1 MTIQVTV
8 PDVGEA
14 SEVEV
19 IEVLVTVGDIVRKD
33 DSLVVLESDKA
44 SMEIPSPHA
53 GKVVSIAVKEGDT
66 VEEGSLIVE
75 LDVETGTAV
84 DASAKNVKAA
94 AETPSKSPSVEPPVP
109 VTSSATTAKAKGPET
124 SADISTEVPTEVPT
138 KVPTEVPATTPDS
151 SQSREQLVVV
161 PDVGDAGEVTVTE
174 LLVKLGDVVA
184 ADDSI
189 LVLESDKASME
200 IPSPFAGE
208 VVEMLV
214 VDGSVVSEGDP
225 LIKLRTTEQGLAPTA
240 RSGDEQAA
248 VSVNAAT
255 AAEKVDEKIVKQAVE
270 KVGEKA
276 GEKVGEKAGEKAAR
290 HAAVVSAVEV
300 VSDEKIHAGPAVRKQ
315 AREYGV
321 NLAQLTGTGQKGRI
335 LKEDVQAYVKEQLQ
349 SRTGVQ
355 AKSEIMTTGSGIPQ
369 IPLIDFSKFGEIE
382 LRPLSRVRRS
392 SARNLHRSWLNV
404 AHVTQFDAADITDL
418 EVFRK
423 KQNQEL
429 ASAGDKLT
437 PLAFLI
443 KACVH
448 ALIKYPQFNSSID
461 ADYQHL
467 TLKKYYNIGI
477 AVETP
482 DGLVVPVVRNADKK
496 GVVELARE
504 SATLAGQARD
514 KKLPLDA
521 MQGATFTISSLGGIG
536 GTAFTPIVNA
546 PEVAILGVSRSSM
559 EPVWDGQAFVPR
571 LLLPLSLSYDH
582 RAIDGAEAAR
592 FTHYLTELL
601 GDMRRLIL

>member
-53 GKVVSIAVKEGDT
+53 GKVVSIAVKEGET

-124 SADISTEVPTEVPT
+124 SADTSTEVPTELPT
-138 KVPTEVPATTPDS
+138 TVPTEVPATTPDS

-161 PDVGDAGEVTVTE
+161 PDVGDAGEITVTE

-276 GEKVGEKAGEKAAR
+276 GEKAAR

-335 LKEDVQAYVKEQLQ
+335 LKEDVQAFVKGQLQ
-349 SRTGVQ
+349 SRAGVQ
-355 AKSEIMTTGSGIPQ
+355 AQADIATIGNGIPPV
-369 IPLIDFSKFGEIE
+369 PLIDFAKFGEIE

>member
-14 SEVEV
+14 GEVEV
-19 IEVLVTVGDIVRKD
+19 IEVLVAVGDIVRKD

-44 SMEIPSPHA
+44 SMEIPSPYA
-53 GKVVSIAVKEGDT
+53 GKVVSIAVKEGDS

-84 DASAKNVKAA
+84 DASVATNLKAA
-94 AETPSKSPSVEPPVP
+94 AGSPGKSPSVESPVP
-109 VTSSATTAKAKGPET
+109 VTSSATTAKGPET
-124 SADISTEVPTEVPT
+124 SAD
-138 KVPTEVPATTPDS
+138 VPTEVPATTPDS
-151 SQSREQLVVV
+151 SQSLEQLVVV

-208 VVEMLV
+208 VVEILV

-225 LIKLRTTEQGLAPTA
+225 LIKLRTAQHVLAATVQ
-240 RSGDEQAA
+240 SGDEQAA
-248 VSVNAAT
+248 VPVSAAT
-255 AAEKVDEKIVKQAVE
+255 AAGKVVDVDKVVE
-270 KVGEKA
+270 KVVEKVA
-276 GEKVGEKAGEKAAR
+276 NPVGEKVGEKAVR
-290 HAAVVSAVEV
+290 HAAIVPAAEA

-321 NLAQLTGTGQKGRI
+321 NLAQLTGSGQKGRI

-349 SRTGVQ
+349 SRAGVQ
-355 AKSEIMTTGSGIPQ
+355 AKSEIVTTGSGIPP

-382 LRPLSRVRRS
+382 LRSLSRVRRS

-423 KQNQEL
+423 AQNLEL
-429 ASAGDKLT
+429 AGAGDKLT

-461 ADYQHL
+461 PDYQHL

-482 DGLVVPVVRNADKK
+482 DGLVVPVVVDADKK

-504 SATLAGQARD
+504 SARLAGQARD

-571 LLLPLSLSYDH
+571 MLLPLSLSYDH

-592 FTHYLTELL
+592 FTHYLTQVL

>member
-53 GKVVSIAVKEGDT
+53 GKVVSIAVKEGET

-75 LDVETGTAV
+75 LDVETSTAV

-161 PDVGDAGEVTVTE
+161 PDVGDAGEITVTE

>member
-14 SEVEV
+14 GEVEV
-19 IEVLVTVGDIVRKD
+19 IEVLVAVGDIVRKD

-44 SMEIPSPHA
+44 SMEIPSPYA
-53 GKVVSIAVKEGDT
+53 GKVVTIAVKEGDS

-75 LDVETGTAV
+75 LDVEMATDV
-84 DASAKNVKAA
+84 DASAATSAATNVKAA
-94 AETPSKSPSVEPPVP
+94 AETPSKSLSVEPPAP
-109 VTSSATTAKAKGPET
+109 VTSPAAAKAKSAET
-124 SADISTEVPTEVPT
+124 TADIPAEVPSEVPT
-138 KVPTEVPATTPDS
+138 KVPATTPDS
-151 SQSREQLVVV
+151 GQSLEQLVVV

-208 VVEMLV
+208 VVEILV

-225 LIKLRTTEQGLAPTA
+225 LIKLRTTQHVLAATVQ
-240 RSGDEQAA
+240 SGDEQAA
-248 VSVNAAT
+248 VPVGAAT
-255 AAEKVDEKIVKQAVE
+255 DAGKVAGKDVEKVVEKIVE
-270 KVGEKA
+270 KAAEPA
-276 GEKVGEKAGEKAAR
+276 GEKVGEKLVR
-290 HAAVVSAVEV
+290 HAAIVPAAEA

-355 AKSEIMTTGSGIPQ
+355 AKSEIVTTGSGIPP

-423 KQNQEL
+423 AQNLEL
-429 ASAGDKLT
+429 AGAGDKLT

-461 ADYQHL
+461 PDYQHL

-482 DGLVVPVVRNADKK
+482 DGLVVPVVVDADKK

-504 SATLAGQARD
+504 SARLAGQARD

-571 LLLPLSLSYDH
+571 MLLPLSLSYDH

-592 FTHYLTELL
+592 FTHYLTQVL

>member
-14 SEVEV
+14 GEVEV
-19 IEVLVTVGDIVRKD
+19 IEVLVAVGDIVRKD

-44 SMEIPSPHA
+44 SMEIPSPYA
-53 GKVVSIAVKEGDT
+53 GKVVTIAVKEGDS

-75 LDVETGTAV
+75 LDVETATDV
-84 DASAKNVKAA
+84 DASAATSAATNVKAA
-94 AETPSKSPSVEPPVP
+94 AETPSKSLSVEPPAP
-109 VTSSATTAKAKGPET
+109 VTSPAAARAKSAETTADIA
-124 SADISTEVPTEVPT
+124 ADIPAEVPPEVPT
-138 KVPTEVPATTPDS
+138 KVPATTPDS
-151 SQSREQLVVV
+151 GESLEQLVVV

-208 VVEMLV
+208 VVEILV

-225 LIKLRTTEQGLAPTA
+225 LIKLRTTQHVLAATVQ
-240 RSGDEQAA
+240 SGDEQAA
-248 VSVNAAT
+248 VPVGAAT
-255 AAEKVDEKIVKQAVE
+255 DAGKVAGKDVEKAAEP
-270 KVGEKA
+270 A
-276 GEKVGEKAGEKAAR
+276 GEKLVR
-290 HAAVVSAVEV
+290 HAAIVLAAEA

-355 AKSEIMTTGSGIPQ
+355 AKSEIVTDGSGIPP

-423 KQNQEL
+423 AQNLEL
-429 ASAGDKLT
+429 AGAGDKLT

-461 ADYQHL
+461 PDYQHL

-482 DGLVVPVVRNADKK
+482 DGLVVPVVVDADKK

-504 SATLAGQARD
+504 SARLAGQARD

-571 LLLPLSLSYDH
+571 MLLPLSLSYDH

-592 FTHYLTELL
+592 FTHYLTQVL

>member
-14 SEVEV
+14 GEVEV
-19 IEVLVTVGDIVRKD
+19 IEVLVAVGDIVRKD

-44 SMEIPSPHA
+44 SMEIPSPYA
-53 GKVVSIAVKEGDT
+53 GKVVTIAVKEGDS

-75 LDVETGTAV
+75 LDVETATDV
-84 DASAKNVKAA
+84 DASAATSAATNVKAA
-94 AETPSKSPSVEPPVP
+94 AETPSKSLSVEPPVP
-109 VTSSATTAKAKGPET
+109 ETSPAAAKAKSAET
-124 SADISTEVPTEVPT
+124 TADIAADIPAEVPSEVPT
-138 KVPTEVPATTPDS
+138 KVPATTPDS
-151 SQSREQLVVV
+151 GESLEQLVVV

-208 VVEMLV
+208 VVEILV

-225 LIKLRTTEQGLAPTA
+225 LIKLRTTQHVLAATVQ
-240 RSGDEQAA
+240 SGDEQAA
-248 VSVNAAT
+248 VPVGAAT
-255 AAEKVDEKIVKQAVE
+255 DAGKVVE
-270 KVGEKA
+270 KVVEKAAEPA
-276 GEKVGEKAGEKAAR
+276 GEKLVR
-290 HAAVVSAVEV
+290 HAAIVPAAEA

-349 SRTGVQ
+349 SRAGVQ
-355 AKSEIMTTGSGIPQ
+355 AKSEIVTTGSGIPP

-423 KQNQEL
+423 AQNLEL
-429 ASAGDKLT
+429 AGAGDKLT

-461 ADYQHL
+461 PDYQHL

-482 DGLVVPVVRNADKK
+482 DGLVVPVVVDADKK

-504 SATLAGQARD
+504 SARLAGQARD

-571 LLLPLSLSYDH
+571 MLLPLSLSYDH

-592 FTHYLTELL
+592 FTHYLTQVL

>member
-1 MTIQVTV
+1 M
-8 PDVGEA
+8 
-14 SEVEV
+14 
-19 IEVLVTVGDIVRKD
+19 
-33 DSLVVLESDKA
+33 
-44 SMEIPSPHA
+44 
-53 GKVVSIAVKEGDT
+53 
-66 VEEGSLIVE
+66 
-75 LDVETGTAV
+75 
-84 DASAKNVKAA
+84 
-94 AETPSKSPSVEPPVP
+94 
-109 VTSSATTAKAKGPET
+109 
-124 SADISTEVPTEVPT
+124 
-138 KVPTEVPATTPDS
+138 
-151 SQSREQLVVV
+151 VV

-255 AAEKVDEKIVKQAVE
+255 AAEKVGEKIVKQAV
-270 KVGEKA
+270 
-276 GEKVGEKAGEKAAR
+276 EKVGEKAGEKAAR

-335 LKEDVQAYVKEQLQ
+335 LKEDVQAFVKGQLQ
-349 SRTGVQ
+349 SRAGVQ
-355 AKSEIMTTGSGIPQ
+355 AQADIATIGNGIPPV
-369 IPLIDFSKFGEIE
+369 PLIDFAKFGEIE

>member
-14 SEVEV
+14 GEVEV
-19 IEVLVTVGDIVRKD
+19 IEVLVAVGDIVRKD

-44 SMEIPSPHA
+44 SMEIPSPYA
-53 GKVVSIAVKEGDT
+53 GKVVTIAVKEGDS

-75 LDVETGTAV
+75 LDVETATDV
-84 DASAKNVKAA
+84 DASAATNAATNVKAA
-94 AETPSKSPSVEPPVP
+94 AETPSKSLSVEPPVP
-109 VTSSATTAKAKGPET
+109 VTSPAAAKAKSAET
-124 SADISTEVPTEVPT
+124 TADIPAEVPSEVPT
-138 KVPTEVPATTPDS
+138 KVPATTPDS
-151 SQSREQLVVV
+151 GESLEQLVVV

-208 VVEMLV
+208 VVEILV

-225 LIKLRTTEQGLAPTA
+225 LIKLRTTQHVLAATVQ
-240 RSGDEQAA
+240 SGDEQAA
-248 VSVNAAT
+248 VPVGAAT
-255 AAEKVDEKIVKQAVE
+255 DAGKVAGKDVE
-270 KVGEKA
+270 KVVEKAAEPA
-276 GEKVGEKAGEKAAR
+276 GEKLVR
-290 HAAVVSAVEV
+290 HAAIVPAAEA

-355 AKSEIMTTGSGIPQ
+355 AKSEIVTTGSGIPP

-423 KQNQEL
+423 AQNLEL
-429 ASAGDKLT
+429 AGAGDKLT

-461 ADYQHL
+461 PDYQHL

-482 DGLVVPVVRNADKK
+482 DGLVVPVVVDADKK

-504 SATLAGQARD
+504 SARLAGQARD

-571 LLLPLSLSYDH
+571 MLLPLSLSYDH

-592 FTHYLTELL
+592 FTHYLTQVL

>member
-138 KVPTEVPATTPDS
+138 KVPAEVPATTPDS

-255 AAEKVDEKIVKQAVE
+255 AAEKVGEKIVKQAV
-270 KVGEKA
+270 
-276 GEKVGEKAGEKAAR
+276 EKVGEKAGEKAAR

-335 LKEDVQAYVKEQLQ
+335 LKEDVQAFVKGQLQ
-349 SRTGVQ
+349 SRAGVQ
-355 AKSEIMTTGSGIPQ
+355 AQADIATIGNGIPPV
-369 IPLIDFSKFGEIE
+369 PLIDFAKFGEIE

>member
-14 SEVEV
+14 GEVEV
-19 IEVLVTVGDIVRKD
+19 IEVLVAVGDIVRKD

-44 SMEIPSPHA
+44 SMEIPSPYA
-53 GKVVSIAVKEGDT
+53 GKVVTIAVKEGDS

-75 LDVETGTAV
+75 LDVETATDV
-84 DASAKNVKAA
+84 DASAATSAATNVKAA
-94 AETPSKSPSVEPPVP
+94 AETPSKSLSVEPPAP
-109 VTSSATTAKAKGPET
+109 VTSPAAAKAKSAET
-124 SADISTEVPTEVPT
+124 TADIAAEVLSEVPSEVPT
-138 KVPTEVPATTPDS
+138 KVPATTPDS
-151 SQSREQLVVV
+151 GESLEQLVVV

-208 VVEMLV
+208 VVEILV

-225 LIKLRTTEQGLAPTA
+225 LIKLRTTQHVLAATVQ
-240 RSGDEQAA
+240 SGDEQAA
-248 VSVNAAT
+248 VPVGAAT
-255 AAEKVDEKIVKQAVE
+255 DAGKVVEKVVEKIVE
-270 KVGEKA
+270 KAAEPA
-276 GEKVGEKAGEKAAR
+276 GEKLVR
-290 HAAVVSAVEV
+290 HAAIVPAAEA

-355 AKSEIMTTGSGIPQ
+355 AKSEIMTTGSGIPP

-423 KQNQEL
+423 AQNLEL
-429 ASAGDKLT
+429 AGAGDKLT

-461 ADYQHL
+461 PDYQHL

-482 DGLVVPVVRNADKK
+482 DGLVVPVVVDADKK

-504 SATLAGQARD
+504 SARLAGQARD

-571 LLLPLSLSYDH
+571 MLLPLSLSYDH

-592 FTHYLTELL
+592 FTHYLTQVL

>member
-124 SADISTEVPTEVPT
+124 SADISTEVPAEVPT
-138 KVPTEVPATTPDS
+138 TVPTEVPATTPDS

-335 LKEDVQAYVKEQLQ
+335 LKEDVQAFVKGQLQ
-349 SRTGVQ
+349 SRAGVQ
-355 AKSEIMTTGSGIPQ
+355 AQADIATIGNGIPPV
-369 IPLIDFSKFGEIE
+369 PLIDFAKFGEIE

-423 KQNQEL
+423 GQNQEL

>member
-14 SEVEV
+14 GEVEV
-19 IEVLVTVGDIVRKD
+19 IEVLVAVGDIVRKD

-44 SMEIPSPHA
+44 SMEIPSPYA
-53 GKVVSIAVKEGDT
+53 GKVVTIAVKEGDS

-75 LDVETGTAV
+75 LDVETATDV
-84 DASAKNVKAA
+84 DASAATNAATNVKAA
-94 AETPSKSPSVEPPVP
+94 AETPSKSLSVEPPVP
-109 VTSSATTAKAKGPET
+109 VTSPAAAAKAKSAET
-124 SADISTEVPTEVPT
+124 TADIAADIAADIPAEVPSEVPT
-138 KVPTEVPATTPDS
+138 KVPATTPDS
-151 SQSREQLVVV
+151 GESLEQLVVV

-208 VVEMLV
+208 VVEILV

-225 LIKLRTTEQGLAPTA
+225 LIKLRTTQHVLAATVQ
-240 RSGDEQAA
+240 SGDEQAA
-248 VSVNAAT
+248 VPVGAAT
-255 AAEKVDEKIVKQAVE
+255 DAGKVVE
-270 KVGEKA
+270 KVVEKAAEPA
-276 GEKVGEKAGEKAAR
+276 GEKLVR
-290 HAAVVSAVEV
+290 HAAIVLAAEA

-355 AKSEIMTTGSGIPQ
+355 AKSEIMTTGSGIPP

-423 KQNQEL
+423 AQNLEL
-429 ASAGDKLT
+429 AGAGDKLT

-461 ADYQHL
+461 PDYQHL

-482 DGLVVPVVRNADKK
+482 DGLVVPVVVDADKK

-504 SATLAGQARD
+504 SARLAGQARD

-571 LLLPLSLSYDH
+571 MLLPLSLSYDH

-592 FTHYLTELL
+592 FTHYLTQVL

>member
-14 SEVEV
+14 GEVEV
-19 IEVLVTVGDIVRKD
+19 IEVLVAVGDIVRKD

-44 SMEIPSPHA
+44 SMEIPSPYA
-53 GKVVSIAVKEGDT
+53 GKVVSIAVKEGDS

-84 DASAKNVKAA
+84 DASVATNLKAA
-94 AETPSKSPSVEPPVP
+94 AGSPGKSPSVESPVP
-109 VTSSATTAKAKGPET
+109 VTSSATTAKGPET
-124 SADISTEVPTEVPT
+124 SADVPTEVPTEVL
-138 KVPTEVPATTPDS
+138 TEVPATTPDS
-151 SQSREQLVVV
+151 SQSLEQLVVV
-161 PDVGDAGEVTVTE
+161 PDVGDADEVTVTE
-174 LLVKLGDVVA
+174 LLVKLGDMVA

-208 VVEMLV
+208 VVEILV

-225 LIKLRTTEQGLAPTA
+225 LIKLRTAQHVLAATVQ
-240 RSGDEQAA
+240 SGDEQAA
-248 VSVNAAT
+248 VPVSAAT
-255 AAEKVDEKIVKQAVE
+255 AAGKVVDVDKVVE
-270 KVGEKA
+270 KVVEKVA
-276 GEKVGEKAGEKAAR
+276 NPVGEKVGEKAVR
-290 HAAVVSAVEV
+290 HAAIVPAAEA

-321 NLAQLTGTGQKGRI
+321 NLAQLTGSGQKGRI
-335 LKEDVQAYVKEQLQ
+335 LKEDVQAFVKGQLQ
-349 SRTGVQ
+349 SRTGAQ
-355 AKSEIMTTGSGIPQ
+355 AQADIATTGNGIPP
-369 IPLIDFSKFGEIE
+369 IPLIDFAKFGEIE

-423 KQNQEL
+423 AQNLEL

-467 TLKKYYNIGI
+467 TLKKYYNIGV

-482 DGLVVPVVRNADKK
+482 DGLVVPVVRDADKK

-504 SATLAGQARD
+504 SARLAGQARD

-546 PEVAILGVSRSSM
+546 PEVAILGVSRASM

-571 LLLPLSLSYDH
+571 MLLPLSLSYDH

-592 FTHYLTELL
+592 FTHYLTQLL

>member
-124 SADISTEVPTEVPT
+124 SADISTEVPTT
-138 KVPTEVPATTPDS
+138 VPTEVPATTPDS

-255 AAEKVDEKIVKQAVE
+255 AAEKVGEKIVKQAV
-270 KVGEKA
+270 
-276 GEKVGEKAGEKAAR
+276 EKVGEKAGEKAAR

-335 LKEDVQAYVKEQLQ
+335 LKEDVQAFVKGQLQ
-349 SRTGVQ
+349 SRAGVQ
-355 AKSEIMTTGSGIPQ
+355 AQADIATIGNGIPPV
-369 IPLIDFSKFGEIE
+369 PLIDFAKFGEVE

>member
-14 SEVEV
+14 GEVEV
-19 IEVLVTVGDIVRKD
+19 IEVLVAVGDIVRKD

-44 SMEIPSPHA
+44 SMEIPSPYA
-53 GKVVSIAVKEGDT
+53 GKVVTIAVKEGDS

-75 LDVETGTAV
+75 LDVETATDV
-84 DASAKNVKAA
+84 DASAATSAATNVKAA
-94 AETPSKSPSVEPPVP
+94 AETPSKSLSVEPPAP
-109 VTSSATTAKAKGPET
+109 VTSPAAAKAKSAET
-124 SADISTEVPTEVPT
+124 TADIPAEVPSEVPT
-138 KVPTEVPATTPDS
+138 KVPATTPDS
-151 SQSREQLVVV
+151 GESLEQLVVV

-208 VVEMLV
+208 VVEILV

-225 LIKLRTTEQGLAPTA
+225 LIKLRTTQHVLAATVQ
-240 RSGDEQAA
+240 SGDEQAA
-248 VSVNAAT
+248 VPVGAAT
-255 AAEKVDEKIVKQAVE
+255 DAGKVAGKDVE
-270 KVGEKA
+270 KVVEKAAEPA
-276 GEKVGEKAGEKAAR
+276 GEKLVR
-290 HAAVVSAVEV
+290 HAAIVPAAEA

-355 AKSEIMTTGSGIPQ
+355 AKSEIVTTGSGIPP

-423 KQNQEL
+423 AQNLEL
-429 ASAGDKLT
+429 AGAGDKLT

-461 ADYQHL
+461 PDYQHL

-482 DGLVVPVVRNADKK
+482 DGLVVPVVVDADKK

-504 SATLAGQARD
+504 SARLAGQARD

-571 LLLPLSLSYDH
+571 MLLPLSLSYDH

-592 FTHYLTELL
+592 FTHYLTQVL

>member
-14 SEVEV
+14 GEVEV
-19 IEVLVTVGDIVRKD
+19 IEVLVAVGDIVRKD

-44 SMEIPSPHA
+44 SMEIPSPYA
-53 GKVVSIAVKEGDT
+53 GKVVTIAVKEGDS

-75 LDVETGTAV
+75 LDVETATDV
-84 DASAKNVKAA
+84 DASAATSAATNVKAA
-94 AETPSKSPSVEPPVP
+94 AETPSKSLSVEPPVP
-109 VTSSATTAKAKGPET
+109 VTSPAAAKAKSAET
-124 SADISTEVPTEVPT
+124 TADIAAEVPT
-138 KVPTEVPATTPDS
+138 KVPATTPDS
-151 SQSREQLVVV
+151 GESLEQLVVV

-208 VVEMLV
+208 VVEILV

-225 LIKLRTTEQGLAPTA
+225 LIKLRTTQHVLAATVQ
-240 RSGDEQAA
+240 SGDEQAA
-248 VSVNAAT
+248 VPVGAAT
-255 AAEKVDEKIVKQAVE
+255 DAGKVAGKDVEKAAEP
-270 KVGEKA
+270 A
-276 GEKVGEKAGEKAAR
+276 GEKLVR
-290 HAAVVSAVEV
+290 HAAIVPAAEA

-355 AKSEIMTTGSGIPQ
+355 AKSEIVTTGSGIPP

-423 KQNQEL
+423 AQNLEL
-429 ASAGDKLT
+429 AGAGDKLT

-461 ADYQHL
+461 PDYQHL

-482 DGLVVPVVRNADKK
+482 DGLVVPVVVDADKK

-504 SATLAGQARD
+504 SARLAGQARD

-571 LLLPLSLSYDH
+571 MLLPLSLSYDH

-592 FTHYLTELL
+592 FTHYLTQVL

>member
-138 KVPTEVPATTPDS
+138 TVPTEVPATTPDS

-335 LKEDVQAYVKEQLQ
+335 LKEDVQAFVKGQLQ
-349 SRTGVQ
+349 SRAGVQ
-355 AKSEIMTTGSGIPQ
+355 AQADIATIGNGIPPV
-369 IPLIDFSKFGEIE
+369 PLIDFAKFGEIE

>member
-75 LDVETGTAV
+75 LDVETSTAV

-138 KVPTEVPATTPDS
+138 TVPTEVPATTPDS

-255 AAEKVDEKIVKQAVE
+255 AAEKVGEKIVKQAV
-270 KVGEKA
+270 
-276 GEKVGEKAGEKAAR
+276 EKVGEKAGEKAAR

-335 LKEDVQAYVKEQLQ
+335 LKEDVQAFVKGQLQ
-349 SRTGVQ
+349 SRAGVQ
-355 AKSEIMTTGSGIPQ
+355 AQADIATIGNGIPPV
-369 IPLIDFSKFGEIE
+369 PLIDFAKFGEVE

>member
-14 SEVEV
+14 GEVEV
-19 IEVLVTVGDIVRKD
+19 IEVLVAVGDIVRKD

-44 SMEIPSPHA
+44 SMEIPSPYA
-53 GKVVSIAVKEGDT
+53 GKVVTIAVKEGDS

-75 LDVETGTAV
+75 LDVETATDV
-84 DASAKNVKAA
+84 DASAATSAATNVKAA
-94 AETPSKSPSVEPPVP
+94 AETPSKSLSVEPPAP
-109 VTSSATTAKAKGPET
+109 VTSPAAAKAKSAET
-124 SADISTEVPTEVPT
+124 TADIAADIPAEVPPEVPT
-138 KVPTEVPATTPDS
+138 KVPATTPDS
-151 SQSREQLVVV
+151 GESLEQLVVV

-208 VVEMLV
+208 VVEILV

-225 LIKLRTTEQGLAPTA
+225 LIKLRTTQHVLAATVQ
-240 RSGDEQAA
+240 SGDEQAA
-248 VSVNAAT
+248 VPVGAAT
-255 AAEKVDEKIVKQAVE
+255 DAGKVVE
-270 KVGEKA
+270 KVVEKAAEPA
-276 GEKVGEKAGEKAAR
+276 GEKLVR
-290 HAAVVSAVEV
+290 HAAIVPAAEA

-355 AKSEIMTTGSGIPQ
+355 AKSEIMTTGSGIPP

-423 KQNQEL
+423 AQNLEL
-429 ASAGDKLT
+429 AGAGDKLT

-461 ADYQHL
+461 PDYQHL

-482 DGLVVPVVRNADKK
+482 DGLVVPVVVDADKK

-504 SATLAGQARD
+504 SARLAGQARD

-571 LLLPLSLSYDH
+571 MLLPLSLSYDH

-592 FTHYLTELL
+592 FTHYLTQVL

>member
-138 KVPTEVPATTPDS
+138 ELPTKVPTEVPATTPDS

-255 AAEKVDEKIVKQAVE
+255 AAEKVGEKIVKQAV
-270 KVGEKA
+270 
-276 GEKVGEKAGEKAAR
+276 EKVGEKAGEKAAR

-335 LKEDVQAYVKEQLQ
+335 LKEDVQAFVKGQLQ
-349 SRTGVQ
+349 SRAGVQ
-355 AKSEIMTTGSGIPQ
+355 AQADIATIGNGIPPV
-369 IPLIDFSKFGEIE
+369 PLIDFAKFGEIE

>member
-124 SADISTEVPTEVPT
+124 SADISTEVPIELPT

-248 VSVNAAT
+248 VPVNAAT
-255 AAEKVDEKIVKQAVE
+255 AAEKVGEKIVKQAV
-270 KVGEKA
+270 
-276 GEKVGEKAGEKAAR
+276 EKVGEKAGEKAAR

-335 LKEDVQAYVKEQLQ
+335 LKEDVQAFVKGQLQ
-349 SRTGVQ
+349 SRAGVQ
-355 AKSEIMTTGSGIPQ
+355 AQADIATIGNGIPP
-369 IPLIDFSKFGEIE
+369 IPLIDFAKFGEIE

>member
-14 SEVEV
+14 GEVEV
-19 IEVLVTVGDIVRKD
+19 IEVLVAVGDIVRKD

-44 SMEIPSPHA
+44 SMEIPSPYA
-53 GKVVSIAVKEGDT
+53 GKVVTIAVKEGDS

-75 LDVETGTAV
+75 LDVETATDV
-84 DASAKNVKAA
+84 DASAATSAATNVKAA
-94 AETPSKSPSVEPPVP
+94 AETPSKSLSVEPPAP
-109 VTSSATTAKAKGPET
+109 VTSPAAAKAKSAET
-124 SADISTEVPTEVPT
+124 TADIPAEVPSEVPT
-138 KVPTEVPATTPDS
+138 KVPATTPDS
-151 SQSREQLVVV
+151 GESLEQLVVV

-208 VVEMLV
+208 VVEILV

-225 LIKLRTTEQGLAPTA
+225 LIKLRTTQHVLAATVQ
-240 RSGDEQAA
+240 SGDEQAA
-248 VSVNAAT
+248 VPVGAAT
-255 AAEKVDEKIVKQAVE
+255 DAGKVVE
-270 KVGEKA
+270 KVVEPA
-276 GEKVGEKAGEKAAR
+276 GEKLVR
-290 HAAVVSAVEV
+290 HAAIVPAAEA

-355 AKSEIMTTGSGIPQ
+355 AKSEIMTTGSGIPP

-423 KQNQEL
+423 AQNLEL
-429 ASAGDKLT
+429 AGAGDKLT

-461 ADYQHL
+461 PDYQHL

-482 DGLVVPVVRNADKK
+482 DGLVVPVVVDADKK

-504 SATLAGQARD
+504 SARLAGQARD

-571 LLLPLSLSYDH
+571 MLLPLSLSYDH

-592 FTHYLTELL
+592 FTHYLTQVL

>member
-138 KVPTEVPATTPDS
+138 TVPTEVPATTPDS

-255 AAEKVDEKIVKQAVE
+255 AAEKVGEKIVKQAV
-270 KVGEKA
+270 
-276 GEKVGEKAGEKAAR
+276 EKVGEKAGEKAAR

-335 LKEDVQAYVKEQLQ
+335 LKEDVQAFVKGQLQ
-349 SRTGVQ
+349 SRAGVQ
-355 AKSEIMTTGSGIPQ
+355 AQADIATIGNGIPPV
-369 IPLIDFSKFGEIE
+369 PLIDFAKFGEVE

>member
-14 SEVEV
+14 GEVEV
-19 IEVLVTVGDIVRKD
+19 IEVLVAVGDIVRKD

-44 SMEIPSPHA
+44 SMEIPSPYA
-53 GKVVSIAVKEGDT
+53 GKVVTIAVKEGDS

-75 LDVETGTAV
+75 LDVETATDV
-84 DASAKNVKAA
+84 DASAATSAATNVKAA
-94 AETPSKSPSVEPPVP
+94 AETPSKSLSVEPPVP
-109 VTSSATTAKAKGPET
+109 VTSPAAAKAKSAET
-124 SADISTEVPTEVPT
+124 TADIAADIPAEVPPEVPT
-138 KVPTEVPATTPDS
+138 KVPATTPDS
-151 SQSREQLVVV
+151 GESLEQLVVV

-208 VVEMLV
+208 VVEILV

-225 LIKLRTTEQGLAPTA
+225 LIKLRTTQHVLAATVQ
-240 RSGDEQAA
+240 SGDEQAA
-248 VSVNAAT
+248 VPVGAAT
-255 AAEKVDEKIVKQAVE
+255 DAGKVAGKDVEKAAEP
-270 KVGEKA
+270 A
-276 GEKVGEKAGEKAAR
+276 GEKLVR
-290 HAAVVSAVEV
+290 HAAIVPAAEA

-355 AKSEIMTTGSGIPQ
+355 AKSEIVTTGSGIPP

-423 KQNQEL
+423 AQNLEL
-429 ASAGDKLT
+429 AGAGDKLT

-461 ADYQHL
+461 PDYQHL

-482 DGLVVPVVRNADKK
+482 DGLVVPVVVDADKK

-504 SATLAGQARD
+504 SARLAGQARD
-514 KKLPLDA
+514 KKLSLDA

-571 LLLPLSLSYDH
+571 MLLPLSLSYDH

-592 FTHYLTELL
+592 FTHYLTQVL

>member
-109 VTSSATTAKAKGPET
+109 VTSSATTAKGPET
-124 SADISTEVPTEVPT
+124 SADISTEVPT
-138 KVPTEVPATTPDS
+138 KVPTEVPTTTPDS

-255 AAEKVDEKIVKQAVE
+255 AAEKVGEKIVKQAV
-270 KVGEKA
+270 
-276 GEKVGEKAGEKAAR
+276 EKVGEKAGEKAAR

-335 LKEDVQAYVKEQLQ
+335 LKEDVQAFVKGQLQ
-349 SRTGVQ
+349 SRAGVQ
-355 AKSEIMTTGSGIPQ
+355 AQADIATIGNGIPPV
-369 IPLIDFSKFGEIE
+369 PLIDFAKFGEVE

>member
-75 LDVETGTAV
+75 LDVETSTAV

-138 KVPTEVPATTPDS
+138 TVPTEVPATTPDS

-161 PDVGDAGEVTVTE
+161 PDVGDAGEITVTE

-214 VDGSVVSEGDP
+214 VDGSVVSEGDS

-255 AAEKVDEKIVKQAVE
+255 AAEKVGEKIVKQAV
-270 KVGEKA
+270 
-276 GEKVGEKAGEKAAR
+276 EKVGEKAGEKAAR

-335 LKEDVQAYVKEQLQ
+335 LKEDVQAFVKGQLQ
-349 SRTGVQ
+349 SRAGVQ
-355 AKSEIMTTGSGIPQ
+355 AQADIATIGNGIPPV
-369 IPLIDFSKFGEIE
+369 PLIDFTKFGEVE

>member
-14 SEVEV
+14 GEVEV
-19 IEVLVTVGDIVRKD
+19 IEVLVAVGDIVRKD

-44 SMEIPSPHA
+44 SMEIPSPYA
-53 GKVVSIAVKEGDT
+53 GKVVTIAVKEGDS

-75 LDVETGTAV
+75 LDVETATDV
-84 DASAKNVKAA
+84 DASAATSAATNVKAA
-94 AETPSKSPSVEPPVP
+94 AETPSKSLSVEPPVP
-109 VTSSATTAKAKGPET
+109 VTSPAAAKAKSAET
-124 SADISTEVPTEVPT
+124 TADIPAEVPSEVPSEVPT
-138 KVPTEVPATTPDS
+138 KVPATTPDS
-151 SQSREQLVVV
+151 GESLEQLVVV

-208 VVEMLV
+208 VVEILV

-225 LIKLRTTEQGLAPTA
+225 LIKLRTTQHVLAATVQ
-240 RSGDEQAA
+240 SGDEQAA
-248 VSVNAAT
+248 VPVGAAT
-255 AAEKVDEKIVKQAVE
+255 DAGKVAGKDVEKVVEKIVE
-270 KVGEKA
+270 KAAEPA
-276 GEKVGEKAGEKAAR
+276 GEKLVR
-290 HAAVVSAVEV
+290 HAAIVPAAEA

-355 AKSEIMTTGSGIPQ
+355 AKSEIMTTGSGIPP

-423 KQNQEL
+423 AQNLEL
-429 ASAGDKLT
+429 AGAGDKLT

-461 ADYQHL
+461 PDYQHL

-482 DGLVVPVVRNADKK
+482 DGLVVPVVVDADKK

-504 SATLAGQARD
+504 SARLAGQARD

-571 LLLPLSLSYDH
+571 MLLPLSLSYDH

-592 FTHYLTELL
+592 FTHYLTQVL